1 MKQKTLDFL
10 EAHKSEQPSTF
21 TEDAKWRQENEV
33 WLKWSRRIALSIVD
47 YMQANSLSRSDIA
60 NKLGVTPQYV
70 SRILSGNTNFSF
82 KSVAEIERK
91 LGILRNFKSILTI
104 RGLLMAYV
112 QFIETM

>member
-1 MKQKTLDFL
+1 MVKLLSQWYHTL
-10 EAHKSEQPSTF
+10 
-21 TEDAKWRQENEV
+21 
-33 WLKWSRRIALSIVD
+33 LSQSYHRGCHCSLTIYVD

-91 LGILRNFKSILTI
+91 LGISC
-104 RGLLMAYV
+104 M
-112 QFIETM
+112 ETAMT